1 MRDQYILLECS
12 KVHEKLDGY
21 VFSLVFFDVTAPSSL
36 FGERFSLVFFD
47 VTAVIIQH
55 SSLIIRHSSFVIH
68 HSYINQQ
75 AIKNRSKINQ
85 KSSQNPTKIGPGAVL
100 EGSWTHLGGFLDN
113 FSINFR
119 KYPRKLDENGGL
131 GDPLGSQNGPQS
143 EKFWTF
149 FRFCDEHQT

>member
-36 FGERFSLVFFD
+36 FGERFSLVFFN
-47 VTAVIIQH
+47 VTAVINQH

-100 EGSWTHLGGFLDN
+100 ELTWST
-113 FSINFR
+113 FR
-119 KYPRKLDENGGL
+119 SEIDILTDFEAAWWPTWLH
-131 GDPLGSQNGPQS
+131 LGSQHEPQS
-143 EKFWTF
+143 EKFSKIL
-149 FRFCDEHQT
+149 